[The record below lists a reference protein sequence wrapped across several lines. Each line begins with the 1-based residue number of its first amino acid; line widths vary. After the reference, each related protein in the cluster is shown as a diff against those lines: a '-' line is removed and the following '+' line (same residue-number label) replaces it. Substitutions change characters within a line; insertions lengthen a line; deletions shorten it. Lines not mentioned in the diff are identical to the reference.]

1 MFTLDWDSHDSRD
14 TCVHESAPSRADV
27 LSGNFLCLWVGG
39 VPVGVVR
46 TCLCVCVCAVQVCG
60 CVYLLVFGYDEGL

>member
-1 MFTLDWDSHDSRD
+1 MFTLDWDFHDSRD

-39 VPVGVVR
+39 VPVGVVQ
-46 TCLCVCVCAVQVCG
+46 TCLCVCAVQVCG
-60 CVYLLVFGYDEGL
+60 CVYLLVFGYDVGL